1 MNIFVLHTNPE
12 KAAQMLCDKHVVKMI
27 LETAQILSTV
37 AQRGYKP
44 THAKHPCTLW
54 AKESIQ
60 NWNWLCEH
68 GIAMGKEYTAR
79 YGKVHKS
86 IDVIQDL
93 IDNPPDLPNKG
104 LTPFAQAMPDDYKCN
119 DAVSAYRKYYINDKK
134 DIAVWKYSETPDWY
148 LKAA

>member
-1 MNIFVLHTNPE
+1 
-12 KAAQMLCDKHVVKMI
+12 
-27 LETAQILSTV
+27 
-37 AQRGYKP
+37 
-44 THAKHPCTLW
+44 
-54 AKESIQ
+54 
-60 NWNWLCEH
+60 
-68 GIAMGKEYTAR
+68 MGKEYTAR